1 MINSSISIKEFLDVL
16 ASKEPTPGGGAAS
29 ALVGA
34 IGTALMSM
42 VANLTVGK
50 QKYKESEPLMKELLE
65 EAARLQKDLIKLME
79 EDTEAFNKVTAAFKM
94 PKNNEEEKAK
104 RKEKVQE
111 ALKGAVEAPYEIME
125 KAVKALHLYEK
136 SLGHTNT
143 STISD
148 TGVGALC
155 LKTALCGAW
164 LNVKINLG
172 NIDDDDFVQKYNEK
186 VQQLLNE
193 GVTLADAVYEA
204 VLESL

>member
-1 MINSSISIKEFLDVL
+1 MINSSIKEFLDVL
-16 ASKEPTPGGGAAS
+16 ASKEPAPGGGAAS

-34 IGTALMSM
+34 VGTALMSM

-65 EAARLQKDLIKLME
+65 EAAKLQKDLAKLME

-94 PKNNEEEKAK
+94 PKNTEEEKAK

-111 ALKGAVEAPYEIME
+111 ALKGAAKVPFKIME
-125 KAVKALHLYEK
+125 KAVEALRLHEK
-136 SLGHTNT
+136 SLDHANP
-143 STISD
+143 SAISD

-172 NIDDDDFVQKYNEK
+172 SIDDEDFVREYNEK
-186 VQQLLNE
+186 AQKLLNE
-193 GVTLADAVYEA
+193 GVPLADKVYEA